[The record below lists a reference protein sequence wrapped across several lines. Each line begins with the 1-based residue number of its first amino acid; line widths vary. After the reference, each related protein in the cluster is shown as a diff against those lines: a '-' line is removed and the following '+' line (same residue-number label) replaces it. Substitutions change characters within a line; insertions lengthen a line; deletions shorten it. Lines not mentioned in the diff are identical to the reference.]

1 MAVKIRLSRR
11 GRKKR
16 AMYDIV
22 VADARAP
29 RDGRFIEKLGTFD
42 PNTNPSTVVLNSD
55 KAVTWLLNGA
65 QPTDTARSILHH
77 EGVLIRKHLQVGV
90 IKGAITQEVAD
101 GRFEEWKQLKGNK
114 VTSAADG
121 LEKKKNAEKEAKLE
135 AERNVN
141 QARIAAIAKKN
152 TPPATEEAAPAE
164 NDEVAE
170 ATPVAEEAPAAEEAA
185 SEEAPATEA

>member
-42 PNTNPSTVVLNSD
+42 PNSNPSTVVLNAD
-55 KAVTWLLNGA
+55 KAVKWLLDGA

-77 EGVLIRKHLQVGV
+77 EGVLIKKHLQVGV

-101 GRFEEWKQLKGNK
+101 GRFAEWKQLKESK
-114 VTSAADG
+114 VSSDAEN
-121 LEKKKNAEKEAKLE
+121 LSKKKSAEKEAKLD
-135 AERNVN
+135 AERSVN

-152 TPPATEEAAPAE
+152 TPPAAEEPA
-164 NDEVAE
+164 
-170 ATPVAEEAPAAEEAA
+170 AEEAEAVAEDAVEEVSGSASDEAA
-185 SEEAPATEA
+185 SEEAPAAEA